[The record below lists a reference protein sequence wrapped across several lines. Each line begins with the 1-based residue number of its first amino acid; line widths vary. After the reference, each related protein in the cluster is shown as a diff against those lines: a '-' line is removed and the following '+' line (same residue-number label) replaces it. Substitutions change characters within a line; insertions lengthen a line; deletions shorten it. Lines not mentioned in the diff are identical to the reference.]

1 MRHPVSPPRAGPWWT
16 LGAPPPSR
24 GRRQKAGEAP
34 PGDRTGGASLPSG
47 TRRPCALASDPAP
60 PSLAW
65 GWSEVQTPGWEGA
78 SAGPGWGLEVS
89 GSARWRGVGGRRGTG
104 EQGGRRPGVR
114 WERKGIEVLRPQ
126 VSSHLTRTPPWEANE
141 EGWCFHFID
150 EKTEVQRG
158 AASPQAAQRG
168 GGSGVRGY
176 PWEWGWLGCEEFIRG
191 RVHSEQGGP
200 LRSRAAPPLP
210 IARVFRP
217 LPPTPPPSSPGQA
230 SGGPGQACRAP
241 GAEARVGAHS
251 PALLSF
257 SLKFHTPWAFGRSPE
272 RFLRTICL
280 SCAFA

>member
-1 MRHPVSPPRAGPWWT
+1 MRTPQ
-16 LGAPPPSR
+16 GAPPCEPPQGRSLVDPGGPSPQPWQKTK
-24 GRRQKAGEAP
+24 GRRGSSWGQDRRCQPAQRDKAPLCLGLRSCSTL
-34 PGDRTGGASLPSG
+34 PGLGVVGSSDPRVGGGLCGPWLGTGGLRERAV
-47 TRRPCALASDPAP
+47 A
-60 PSLAW
+60 
-65 GWSEVQTPGWEGA
+65 
-78 SAGPGWGLEVS
+78 
-89 GSARWRGVGGRRGTG
+89 GVGGRRGTG

-200 LRSRAAPPLP
+200 LRSRAAPPCPSPACSVHFHRRPHPHPLG
-210 IARVFRP
+210 RP
-217 LPPTPPPSSPGQA
+217 LGAQAKPAGLQGRRLGWEPTAPLSSA
-230 SGGPGQACRAP
+230 SP
-241 GAEARVGAHS
+241 
-251 PALLSF
+251 
-257 SLKFHTPWAFGRSPE
+257 
-272 RFLRTICL
+272 
-280 SCAFA
+280 

>member
-1 MRHPVSPPRAGPWWT
+1 MPACPAGQGALVPWPQILLHPPWLGGGRKFRPQGGRGPLRA
-16 LGAPPPSR
+16 LV
-24 GRRQKAGEAP
+24 
-34 PGDRTGGASLPSG
+34 GDWRSQG
-47 TRRPCALASDPAP
+47 
-60 PSLAW
+60 
-65 GWSEVQTPGWEGA
+65 
-78 SAGPGWGLEVS
+78 
-89 GSARWRGVGGRRGTG
+89 ARWRGVGGRRGTG

-200 LRSRAAPPLP
+200 LRSRAAPPCPSPACSVHFHRRPHPHPLG
-210 IARVFRP
+210 RP
-217 LPPTPPPSSPGQA
+217 LGAQAKPAGLQGRRLGWEPTAPLSSA
-230 SGGPGQACRAP
+230 SP
-241 GAEARVGAHS
+241 
-251 PALLSF
+251 
-257 SLKFHTPWAFGRSPE
+257 
-272 RFLRTICL
+272 
-280 SCAFA
+280 